1 MFNDLLL
8 SVRVGGFFMPI
19 KEKTVL
25 MDGLS
30 MDRALT
36 RIAHQILEKNTEDED
51 VCLLGIKTRGVFL
64 AERLADNIEQITG
77 NRPLTAALDITKFRD
92 DLERGS
98 EDVTSGIPE
107 LPFPVE
113 GKTVILCDDVIYTGR
128 SARAAM
134 EAVIRAGRPA
144 RIQFFALIDRGHRE
158 LPIRPDYV
166 GKNVPTSRS
175 EIISVCLPEC
185 DGEYCVKL
193 GERE

>member
-1 MFNDLLL
+1 
-8 SVRVGGFFMPI
+8 MPI

-25 MDGLS
+25 MDGVS
-30 MDRALT
+30 VDRALV
-36 RIAHQILEKNTEDED
+36 RISHQILEKNSDDAEDI
-51 VCLLGIKTRGVFL
+51 CLLGIKTRGEFL
-64 AERLADNIEQITG
+64 AQRLADNIEEITG
-77 NRPLTAALDITKFRD
+77 SRPRVSSLDITNFRD
-92 DLERGS
+92 DLAQ
-98 EDVTSGIPE
+98 DGIDSSRSLPE
-107 LPFPVE
+107 IPFPVA

-175 EIISVCLPEC
+175 EIISVCLPET

>member
-1 MFNDLLL
+1 
-8 SVRVGGFFMPI
+8 MPI
-19 KEKTVL
+19 KEKTLL
-25 MDGLS
+25 MDGVS
-30 MDRALT
+30 MDRALV
-36 RIAHQILEKNTEDED
+36 RIAHQILEKNTEEDDE

-64 AERLADNIEQITG
+64 ADRIADNIEAITG
-77 NRPLTAALDITKFRD
+77 TRPPTSSIDITKFRD
-92 DLERGS
+92 DLARGAAMQ
-98 EDVTSGIPE
+98 EEELPE

-134 EAVIRAGRPA
+134 EAVIREGRPA

-175 EIISVCLPEC
+175 EIISVCLPEI

>member
-1 MFNDLLL
+1 
-8 SVRVGGFFMPI
+8 MPI

-25 MDGLS
+25 MDGVS
-30 MDRALT
+30 IDRALV
-36 RIAHQILEKNTEDED
+36 RISHQILEKNTDDAQD
-51 VCLLGIKTRGVFL
+51 VCLLGIKTRGVYL
-64 AERLADNIEQITG
+64 AERLADNICSITG
-77 NRPLTAALDITKFRD
+77 TRPVTSSLDITKFRD
-92 DLERGS
+92 DLARGTEVGS
-98 EDVTSGIPE
+98 EDLPR
-107 LPFPVE
+107 LPFSIE

-134 EAVIRAGRPA
+134 EAVMREGRPA

-175 EIISVCLPEC
+175 EIISVCLPES
-185 DGEYCVKL
+185 DGEYCVRL